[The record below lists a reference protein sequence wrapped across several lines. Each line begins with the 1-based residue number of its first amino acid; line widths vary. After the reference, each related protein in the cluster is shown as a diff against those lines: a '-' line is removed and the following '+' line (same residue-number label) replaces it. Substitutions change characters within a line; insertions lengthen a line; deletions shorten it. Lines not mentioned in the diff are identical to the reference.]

1 LILWLYQSVLMTMM
15 QPMTQQLMMFLVI
28 ERKNDGNW
36 RREREA
42 LGTAQPLT
50 SRQEVASPAVD
61 RSVN

>member
-1 LILWLYQSVLMTMM
+1 MTMM